1 MLGLIF
7 ILGSLICS
15 GIWVFMLVS
24 GNKEASV
31 FGKSFETYMFLSVGF
46 AGVATIL
53 LRIGI

>member
-1 MLGLIF
+1 
-7 ILGSLICS
+7 
-15 GIWVFMLVS
+15 MLVS